1 MNSGYKTIGEY
12 FEEIIERKFG
22 IPYAKLF
29 SGEMPKKPTV
39 TVQKRTYTD
48 PKGNVAAAITDQAGR
63 TRYYINNVEKEYL
76 PAQIDEILSNTEPEL
91 IVTELETTKVTV
103 GEPIVLGTA
112 YPEINLCLRS
122 DKALEIVADLAGVDP
137 SNVGIS
143 YANDYLKI
151 VVLPDVTAD
160 TLERL
165 PLIEGVKKIT
175 KASEKRIYVDP
186 SKFDIQNLNF
196 KQTNGLLEIVIP
208 ATVSQ
213 ETPTLTFKALN
224 VPNSTSA
231 PVAED
236 KKKRKPKADK
246 EKPEEA
252 NQ

>member
-1 MNSGYKTIGEY
+1 MNNSYKTIGEY
-12 FEEIIERKFG
+12 FEEIVERKFG

-29 SGEMPKKPTV
+29 SGEMPKKPTI
-39 TVQKRTYTD
+39 TIQKRTYTD
-48 PKGNVAAAITDQAGR
+48 PKGNVATAITDQTGR

-76 PAQIDEILSNTEPEL
+76 PAQIDEVLSNTKPEF
-91 IVTELETTKVTV
+91 IVTDVETTKVTV

-112 YPEINLCLRS
+112 YPEINLSLRS

-151 VVLPDVTAD
+151 VVLPNATVDN
-160 TLERL
+160 LERL
-165 PLIEGVKKIT
+165 PLIESIKEIT
-175 KASEKRIYVDP
+175 KSSEKKIYVDP

-196 KQTNGLLEIVIP
+196 KHTNGLLVIP

-224 VPNSTSA
+224 IEANVNPS
-231 PVAED
+231 EE
-236 KKKRKPKADK
+236 KKRRKSKAEK
-246 EKPEEA
+246 EKVEEEA
-252 NQ
+252 KQ